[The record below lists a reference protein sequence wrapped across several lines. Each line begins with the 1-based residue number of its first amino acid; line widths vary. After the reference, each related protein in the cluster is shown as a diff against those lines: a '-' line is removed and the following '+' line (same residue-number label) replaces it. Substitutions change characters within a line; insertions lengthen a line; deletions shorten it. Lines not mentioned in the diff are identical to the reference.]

1 MNAVAQLP
9 ARGDAVARALLVSLS
24 APELD
29 RLAAALAARG
39 ALAGLV
45 RRYLNKQRSWERA
58 LERLPVVRG
67 MYSATLGRRRA
78 LPDVDRDLV
87 VEAGVPADFAAAVV
101 NRLGRRTPALVT
113 PLSRRLLAST
123 ERAVAHAA
131 SRLVEAGQTV
141 VGSYHVALPAF
152 VAARR
157 LGVRTVLNYPIAHHR
172 WQYEL
177 YAAQA
182 ARKPAVAAALPAFG
196 DVAAHAAL
204 LDREIALADD
214 ILVGSSFV
222 RDTFVAQGIDAR
234 KVRVI
239 PYGVDAA
246 RFTPAR
252 RGPRGR
258 PFRVLFVGQ
267 LGERKG
273 LSYLLDAYRAFRK
286 PDTELQLVGN
296 FVTGAEVYRPYA
308 GLFRH
313 TPNVP
318 QAELLA
324 LFHAADVFVLPS
336 LVEGMPLVVLE
347 AMACGLPVIVTPCG
361 TTDIVRDG
369 VDGFIVPAGDAA
381 AIVARL
387 EHLYGDAE
395 LARTLSENARARAE
409 QWPWQRY
416 ARGAGDFVLAC
427 EQSAT

>member
-9 ARGDAVARALLVSLS
+9 ARGDAVARALVVSLS

-78 LPDVDRDLV
+78 LPGVDRDLV

-152 VAARR
+152 AAARR

-177 YAAQA
+177 FAAQA
-182 ARKPAVAAALPAFG
+182 ARKPEVAAALPAFG

-246 RFTPAR
+246 RFTPAPR
-252 RGPRGR
+252 AARGR
-258 PFRVLFVGQ
+258 AFRVLFVGQ

-286 PDTELQLVGN
+286 PDTELHLVGN
-296 FVTGAEVYRPYA
+296 FVTGAEVYRPHA

-318 QAELLA
+318 QAELPA
-324 LFHAADVFVLPS
+324 LFHAADVFVFPS

-381 AIVARL
+381 AIAVRL
-387 EHLYGDAE
+387 EQVYGDPE
-395 LARTLSENARARAE
+395 LERTLGENARARAE